1 MNVKGTAAAQRLRN
15 SAPYLATLFS
25 ITLCSLALAACVP
38 IAPPGQGYYAGQ
50 AQPASPQAMMLEMRK
65 AHDEMFAQIKTS
77 GKAILIVPTAS
88 LDGTTDF
95 QNNDS
100 IAEFLRLRSGVTE
113 WTNTS
118 RPSSKF
124 FVGYDTKNEPDQND
138 PSRSYFQLVFG
149 RTLYKIF
156 VVDPGRYTITGVS
169 YVLPRTAAFEAPG
182 GRNIK
187 PSSLGHL
194 MLKAQKIDEFEH
206 GKKWEDA
213 SYRTETVEED
223 YCTSVRV
230 VNNECMSRAKTSY
243 DVKRQ
248 TSEAGWV
255 PSIQQRTFEARDV
268 TTTIDK
274 EFASFAIAA
283 GEVVVT
289 DGLFAEPPAAVLRN
303 KSCKQADQERMRCEL
318 EQVTLVQV
326 LGEVEEVRNS
336 QNPTDYGLPKLAA
349 MLNQLTYRQIDIK
362 ARETSGK
369 SVWGPSFTLK
379 AK

>member
-1 MNVKGTAAAQRLRN
+1 M
-15 SAPYLATLFS
+15 
-25 ITLCSLALAACVP
+25 
-38 IAPPGQGYYAGQ
+38 
-50 AQPASPQAMMLEMRK
+50 
-65 AHDEMFAQIKTS
+65 
-77 GKAILIVPTAS
+77 
-88 LDGTTDF
+88 
-95 QNNDS
+95 
-100 IAEFLRLRSGVTE
+100 
-113 WTNTS
+113 
-118 RPSSKF
+118 
-124 FVGYDTKNEPDQND
+124 
-138 PSRSYFQLVFG
+138 
-149 RTLYKIF
+149 
-156 VVDPGRYTITGVS
+156 
-169 YVLPRTAAFEAPG
+169 LPRTAAFEAPG

-268 TTTIDK
+268 TATIDK

-303 KSCKQADQERMRCEL
+303 KSYKQADQERMRCEL